1 MDFDAQTMTVAD
13 VEDILQQIHD
23 LDLDIAAETNKRDL
37 SIAFHREK
45 IDRAKEICDTATA
58 DARLRR
64 ADLAFALERFFN
76 ANPPKKAKTLKFSGG
91 SFGYLKSST
100 KFFFNGEEAD
110 ANNKSLLDF
119 AKLSG
124 RQEFVKVKE
133 TLDWAKFKA
142 AIDFDG
148 DNVFFTDTGQL
159 IDGLR
164 AQKAFSVKTA

>member
-23 LDLDIAAETNKRDL
+23 IDADIAVETNKRDQ

-64 ADLAFALERFFN
+64 AELSFALERYFN
-76 ANPPKKAKTLKFSGG
+76 ANPPTKAKTLKFSGG

-100 KFFFNGEEAD
+100 KFFFNGEEVNAD
-110 ANNKSLLDF
+110 NKNLLEF
-119 AKLSG
+119 VTNQK
-124 RQEFVKVKE
+124 RYEFVKIKQS
-133 TLDWAKFKA
+133 LDWAKLKT
-142 AIDFDG
+142 AIEFDN
-148 DNVFFTDTGQL
+148 DTVFFADTGEI

-164 AQKAFSVKTA
+164 AQKSFTVKTA

>member
-1 MDFDAQTMTVAD
+1 MDNDAQTMTVAD

-23 LDLDIAAETNKRDL
+23 LDEDIAVETNKRDL

-58 DARLRR
+58 DARLKR
-64 ADLAFALERFFN
+64 AELSFKLERYFN

-100 KFFFNGEEAD
+100 KFFFDGEEVD
-110 ANNKSLLDF
+110 ANNKNLLDF
-119 AKLSG
+119 TKKAG
-124 RQEFVKVKE
+124 RQEFVKNKE
-133 TLDWAKFKA
+133 TLDWAKLKT
-142 AIDFDG
+142 AIDFDDDG
-148 DNVFFTDTGQL
+148 VFFTDTGEI

-164 AQKAFSVKTA
+164 AQKSFTVKTA